1 MITKNWIILGV
12 AVSAIL
18 AYTVGIPPSF
28 SAEYTRGTH
37 FTGSENNCGNSETND
52 LTRPVDPIPP
62 GNPRAPP
69 PDYEPLVDNTV
80 DNTIDNTVDSTVD
93 NTATYCS
100 NANSQVQGDENTGAI
115 SSTQH

>member
-1 MITKNWIILGV
+1 MIKNWIILGV

-28 SAEYTRGTH
+28 SAEYSSTH

-52 LTRPVDPIPP
+52 PTQPVDPIPP

-69 PDYEPLVDNTV
+69 PDYEPLVDNTE
-80 DNTIDNTVDSTVD
+80 DNTVD
-93 NTATYCS
+93 NTAAYCS

-115 SSTQH
+115 SSNQH

>member
-1 MITKNWIILGV
+1 MITKNWIILSV
-12 AVSAIL
+12 AVSSIL

-28 SAEYTRGTH
+28 SAEYSRSTQ

-52 LTRPVDPIPP
+52 LTQPVDPSPP

-69 PDYEPLVDNTV
+69 PDYEPLVDNTIDNKV
-80 DNTIDNTVDSTVD
+80 DNTGD

>member
-12 AVSAIL
+12 AVTAIL

-28 SAEYTRGTH
+28 SAEYSRSTH

-52 LTRPVDPIPP
+52 PTQPVDPIPP
-62 GNPRAPP
+62 GNPRTPP
-69 PDYEPLVDNTV
+69 PDYEPLVDNTL
-80 DNTIDNTVDSTVD
+80 DNTVD

-100 NANSQVQGDENTGAI
+100 NANSQIQGDENTGAT
-115 SSTQH
+115 SSAQR